1 MLDSLPEPSEL
12 VEDEWGAMKIRFSR
26 EGLSWDKLG
35 QDQRTLQVPPVY
47 SQLLLALV
55 SSSFSHLE
63 HRSKLSCA
71 GAAR

>member
-35 QDQRTLQVPPVY
+35 QDQRTLQVPPASNNSY
-47 SQLLLALV
+47 
-55 SSSFSHLE
+55 
-63 HRSKLSCA
+63 
-71 GAAR
+71 